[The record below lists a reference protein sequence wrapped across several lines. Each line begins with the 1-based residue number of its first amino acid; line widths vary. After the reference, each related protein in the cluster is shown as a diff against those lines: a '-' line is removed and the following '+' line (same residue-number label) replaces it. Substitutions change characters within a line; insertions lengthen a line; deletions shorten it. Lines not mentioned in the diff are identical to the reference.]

1 VNVITSTTV
10 RRVTGPPA
18 ALAFVCVFHAIAPL
32 IWVGSNLSYEW
43 DETVY
48 ISQVSL
54 HAPAGL
60 FTAPRA
66 RGLTILLAPL
76 TELTSSTAALRWYL
90 AVLSAVG
97 LYLAFLP
104 WLRLWPGYM
113 VPIAAALFS
122 TLWTSIFYGFEAMPN
137 LYVAI
142 GAVASVGYFLRIRHE
157 PHRPVHLV
165 WLTFWLAFTALM
177 RPYDSLYLV
186 AALLVGAA
194 TMHGASLRRRGMVSA
209 VLIAAVAL
217 GWSEWI
223 VEAFVSYGG
232 LAQRL
237 QAASA
242 ENTAGLHMALGLEA
256 RALAG
261 PTLCRPCTQPV
272 VWPATAWWFAV
283 PPLVALGAAAAVSRR
298 QAALAVVPTC
308 AGLALL
314 AEYTVTI
321 SYAAPRFLLP
331 VYALASIPAAQ
342 GLDWVAG
349 FLTRWWWRTLWLT
362 AVAAMLAVQLVS
374 QLAVLD
380 RYVIPVQRTSR
391 LQYISVAQ
399 AVREQGLGQPCVLV
413 GYTAAPIAF
422 SAGCT
427 DVPAITDARQL
438 KEAAHRSDVGV
449 LTTRRVARAF
459 YSGWPSYRL
468 RAAHLRHRWYLYVH
482 LRT

>member
-1 VNVITSTTV
+1 MS
-10 RRVTGPPA
+10 A
-18 ALAFVCVFHAIAPL
+18 A
-32 IWVGSNLSYEW
+32 S
-43 DETVY
+43 
-48 ISQVSL
+48 
-54 HAPAGL
+54 
-60 FTAPRA
+60 
-66 RGLTILLAPL
+66 
-76 TELTSSTAALRWYL
+76 
-90 AVLSAVG
+90 

-113 VPIAAALFS
+113 APAAAALFS

-142 GAVASVGYFLRIRHE
+142 GAVASVGYFLLIRHE
-157 PHRPVHLV
+157 PQRPVYLV
-165 WLTFWLAFTALM
+165 WLALWLAFTALI
-177 RPYDSLYLV
+177 RPSDSLYLV
-186 AALLVGAA
+186 AALLAGAA
-194 TMHGASLRRRGMVSA
+194 TMHGTSLRRRGLVSA
-209 VLIAAVAL
+209 VLVAAVAA

-232 LAQRL
+232 LARRL

-283 PPLVALGAAAAVSRR
+283 PPLVALGIAAAVRR
-298 QAALAVVPTC
+298 RAALAVLPAC

-342 GLDWVAG
+342 GLLWTAG
-349 FLTRWWWRTLWLT
+349 WSARGRWRAFWLT
-362 AVAAMLAVQLVS
+362 TVAAMLAVQLAS
-374 QLAVLD
+374 QLAILERHV
-380 RYVIPVQRTSR
+380 VPVQTAIR
-391 LQYISVAQ
+391 LQYVSVAQ
-399 AVREQGLGQPCVLV
+399 AVRAQGVQPPCVLV
-413 GYTAAPIAF
+413 GRTAAPIAF

-427 DVPAITDARQL
+427 NVPALAQPAQAAR
-438 KEAAHRSDVGV
+438 RSDVGV

-459 YSGWPSYRL
+459 YSRWPSYRL
-468 RAAHLRHRWYLYVH
+468 RAARLRHRWYLYVH
-482 LRT
+482 PREVSRSRRRAARAAGRSRGSARPGGYARGQDGARTARPAIPRA

>member
-1 VNVITSTTV
+1 V
-10 RRVTGPPA
+10 RRVTGPSA

-90 AVLSAVG
+90 AVLSAVV

-104 WLRLWPGYM
+104 WLLLCPGYM
-113 VPIAAALFS
+113 APIAAAFFS

-142 GAVASVGYFLRIRHE
+142 GAVASVGYFLRVCRE
-157 PHRPVHLV
+157 PRRPVHLV
-165 WLTFWLAFTALM
+165 WLALWLAFTALI
-177 RPYDSLYLV
+177 RPSDSLYLV
-186 AALLVGAA
+186 AALLAGAA
-194 TMHGASLRRRGMVSA
+194 AMRGVSLRRRGMVSA
-209 VLIAAVAL
+209 VLIGAVAV

-232 LAQRL
+232 LVRRL

-272 VWPATAWWFAV
+272 VWHN
-283 PPLVALGAAAAVSRR
+283 PLCG
-298 QAALAVVPTC
+298 T
-308 AGLALL
+308 ALL
-314 AEYTVTI
+314 AAGIRAREHPTRRRVWTG
-321 SYAAPRFLLP
+321 SSLP
-331 VYALASIPAAQ
+331 
-342 GLDWVAG
+342 
-349 FLTRWWWRTLWLT
+349 LTRWWWRTLWLT
-362 AVAAMLAVQLVS
+362 AVAAMLAARCQPAGDLI
-374 QLAVLD
+374 A
-380 RYVIPVQRTSR
+380 TSCWYR
-391 LQYISVAQ
+391 ACSYEYISVAQ
-399 AVREQGLGQPCVLV
+399 AVREQGWAALRSGLLYRRPDRLQRGLHRCADDRSDRAARGGGPQVRCRRAHDPACGRRFLQRMAELPPASCTLAASVVPLRPPVNVKWRRGKAGGQPV
-413 GYTAAPIAF
+413 TAA
-422 SAGCT
+422 SC
-427 DVPAITDARQL
+427 L
-438 KEAAHRSDVGV
+438 RS
-449 LTTRRVARAF
+449 L
-459 YSGWPSYRL
+459 P
-468 RAAHLRHRWYLYVH
+468 
-482 LRT
+482 

>member
-1 VNVITSTTV
+1 M
-10 RRVTGPPA
+10 RRVIGPRA
-18 ALAFVCVFHAIAPL
+18 ALVFVCVFHAIAPL
-32 IWVGSNLSYEW
+32 IWVGSNFWYEW

-76 TELTSSTAALRWYL
+76 TELTSSTTALRWYL
-90 AVLSAVG
+90 AVVSAVG
-97 LYLAFLP
+97 LYLAFVP

-113 VPIAAALFS
+113 TPLAAALFS
-122 TLWTSIFYGFEAMPN
+122 ALWTSIFYGFEAMPN

-142 GAVASVGYFLRIRHE
+142 GAVASVGYFLRICRE
-157 PHRPVHLV
+157 PQRPVHLV
-165 WLTFWLAFTALM
+165 WLTLWLAFTALM

-186 AALLVGAA
+186 AVLLVGAA
-194 TMHGASLRRRGMVSA
+194 TMRGVSLRRRGAVSA
-209 VLIAAVAL
+209 VLIAAVAV

-232 LAQRL
+232 LMQRL

-283 PPLVALGAAAAVSRR
+283 PPLVALGIAAAVSRR
-298 QAALAVVPTC
+298 QAALAVMPTC

-331 VYALASIPAAQ
+331 TYALLSIPAAQ
-342 GLDWVAG
+342 GLLWVADV
-349 FLTRWWWRTLWLT
+349 LARWRWRTLWLT
-362 AVAAMLAVQLVS
+362 AVAAMLAVQLTS
-374 QLAVLD
+374 QVAILD
-380 RYVIPVQRTSR
+380 RYVVPAQKAIR

-399 AVREQGLGQPCVLV
+399 AVRERGLQPPCVVV
-413 GYTAAPIAF
+413 GHTAAPIAF

-427 DVPAITDARQL
+427 DVPTITNAAQL
-438 KEAAHRSDVGV
+438 VNAASRSDVGV
-449 LTTRRVARAF
+449 LTTRPEARAF

>member
-1 VNVITSTTV
+1 M
-10 RRVTGPPA
+10 GPLA
-18 ALAFVCVFHAIAPL
+18 A
-32 IWVGSNLSYEW
+32 S
-43 DETVY
+43 
-48 ISQVSL
+48 
-54 HAPAGL
+54 
-60 FTAPRA
+60 
-66 RGLTILLAPL
+66 
-76 TELTSSTAALRWYL
+76 
-90 AVLSAVG
+90 
-97 LYLAFLP
+97 
-104 WLRLWPGYM
+104 
-113 VPIAAALFS
+113 LFS
-122 TLWTSIFYGFEAMPN
+122 TLWTGIFYGFEAMPN

-142 GAVASVGYFLRIRHE
+142 GAVASAGYFLRICRE
-157 PHRPVHLV
+157 PQRPVYLV
-165 WLTFWLAFTALM
+165 WLALWLAFTALM
-177 RPYDSLYLV
+177 RPSDSLYLV

-194 TMHGASLRRRGMVSA
+194 AMRGVSLRRRGMVSG
-209 VLIAAVAL
+209 VIIAAVAV

-232 LAQRL
+232 LVRRL

-261 PTLCRPCTQPV
+261 PTLCRPCIQPV

-283 PPLVALGAAAAVSRR
+283 PPLVALGIAAAVSRR

-331 VYALASIPAAQ
+331 AYALASIPAAQ
-342 GLDWVAG
+342 GLLWVAG
-349 FLTRWWWRTLWLT
+349 LPARWWWRTLWLT

-374 QLAVLD
+374 QLAILD
-380 RYVIPVQRTSR
+380 RYVVPAQRAIR

-399 AVREQGLGQPCVLV
+399 AVREQGLQSPCVLV
-413 GYTAAPIAF
+413 GHTAAPIAF

-427 DVPAITDARQL
+427 DVPTIADAPQL
-438 KEAAHRSDVGV
+438 MKAARKFDVGV
-449 LTTRRVARAF
+449 LTTRRVTGAF

-482 LRT
+482 LRP

>member
-1 VNVITSTTV
+1 M
-10 RRVTGPPA
+10 
-18 ALAFVCVFHAIAPL
+18 
-32 IWVGSNLSYEW
+32 
-43 DETVY
+43 
-48 ISQVSL
+48 
-54 HAPAGL
+54 
-60 FTAPRA
+60 
-66 RGLTILLAPL
+66 
-76 TELTSSTAALRWYL
+76 
-90 AVLSAVG
+90 SAVG
-97 LYLAFLP
+97 LYLAFVP

-113 VPIAAALFS
+113 TPIAAALFS

-142 GAVASVGYFLRIRHE
+142 GAIASVGYLLRIRQE
-157 PHRPVHLV
+157 PQRPVYLV
-165 WLTFWLAFTALM
+165 WLILWLAFTALM

-186 AALLVGAA
+186 AALLAGAA
-194 TMHGASLRRRGMVSA
+194 TMRGMSLRRRGTVSA
-209 VLIAAVAL
+209 VLIGAVAV

-242 ENTAGLHMALGLEA
+242 ENTGGLHVALGLEA

-272 VWPATAWWFAV
+272 VWHATVWWFAV
-283 PPLVALGAAAAVSRR
+283 PPLVALGIAAAVSRR
-298 QAALAVVPTC
+298 QAALAVLPTC

-331 VYALASIPAAQ
+331 TYALASIPAAQ
-342 GLDWVAG
+342 GLLWVAD
-349 FLTRWWWRTLWLT
+349 FLHGWRWRTLWLT
-362 AVAAMLAVQLVS
+362 AAAGMLAVQLVS
-374 QLAVLD
+374 QLVILD
-380 RYVIPVQRTSR
+380 RDVVPAQRAIR

-399 AVREQGLGQPCVLV
+399 AVREQGLQPPCIVV
-413 GYTAAPIAF
+413 GHTAGPIAF

-427 DVPAITDARQL
+427 DVPTINQVPQLMKAAR
-438 KEAAHRSDVGV
+438 RSDVGV
-449 LTTRRVARAF
+449 LTTRRVAHAF

-468 RAAHLRHRWYLYVH
+468 QAAHLRHRWYLYVH